1 MAKEMP
7 YQVLV
12 RELPTH
18 RTFEVPPALVGEWV
32 KGLPMRD
39 ALDAPDGDP
48 EAGHGTADLELY
60 ADGAHAFAAG
70 TFRGE
75 LTVACSRC
83 ITPVKLILDETL
95 RVTFMPRHE
104 MPIDDDAPVARK
116 APDKSDKSDK
126 TAKTDKADSKKDA
139 RGAKAAKAAKAA
151 KDAKDAEADEGPE
164 VAGEDL
170 DLFPFDGET
179 IDLEPLFREQFV
191 LAIPYAPLCSE
202 TCKGLCQQCGID
214 RNTAT
219 CSCEPPI
226 DPRLAGLKGLKIP
239 S

>member
-1 MAKEMP
+1 MAKALP

-12 RELPTH
+12 RDLPTH
-18 RTFEVPPALVGEWV
+18 RRFEVPAVQVAEWL

-39 ALDAPDGDP
+39 ALGAPEDDP
-48 EAGHGTADLELY
+48 EAGQGVAELDLY

-83 ITPVKLILDETL
+83 VDPVKLVIDEKL

-104 MPIDDDAPVARK
+104 IPEDDDDAKPAGD
-116 APDKSDKSDK
+116 PD
-126 TAKTDKADSKKDA
+126 
-139 RGAKAAKAAKAA
+139 
-151 KDAKDAEADEGPE
+151 ADEGAE
-164 VAGEDL
+164 VAEEDI
-170 DLFPFDGET
+170 DVFPFDGER

-191 LAIPYAPLCSE
+191 LAVPYAPLCSE
-202 TCKGLCQQCGID
+202 TCKGLCPQCGID
-214 RNTAT
+214 RNTAS
-219 CSCEPPI
+219 CSCTPPI
-226 DPRLAGLKGLKIP
+226 DPRLAALKGLKIP